1 MSQSINSLVDARLR
15 SAWTHDWALPAAAID
30 ELLNVATV
38 RTYAPGTSILPQG
51 SSRSTVFFLLRGEV
65 SVSVYLPDGRR
76 VLCALYQP
84 GTIFGFPLVERERP
98 RWSSADAFTASTLAL
113 VPRADFERVIHNLSA
128 PAVAAFFNRLL
139 MRQARFAMRL
149 LHCIV
154 LDLPGRLA
162 LALMEL
168 ADVFGQSTTEGIQI
182 ALPLT
187 HEHLAEMVGASRERV
202 SKAMAELAHGGALT
216 YSRRSITLRNVEAL
230 KRLATAHWSPLT

>member
-1 MSQSINSLVDARLR
+1 MSHSWNSVVDAHLR
-15 SAWTHDWALPAAAID
+15 AVWTHDWALPSHAIDQLLAAAT
-30 ELLNVATV
+30 L
-38 RTYAPGTSILPQG
+38 RTYAPHSSILPQG
-51 SSRSTVFFLLRGEV
+51 SARSTVFFLLRGEV

-84 GTIFGFPLVERERP
+84 GTIFGFPFVEKERP
-98 RWSSADAFTASTLAL
+98 RWSSADAFTAATLAL
-113 VPRADFERVIHNLSA
+113 VSRAEFERVIHQL
-128 PAVAAFFNRLL
+128 PASTVAAFFNRLL

-149 LHCIV
+149 LHCMV

-168 ADVFGQSTTEGIQI
+168 SEAFGQVTSEGIRI

-202 SKAMAELAHGGALT
+202 SKVMAEFAHRGALAYT
-216 YSRRSITLRNVEAL
+216 RRCITLCDTEAL
-230 KRLATAHWSPLT
+230 KRIATPRVNPLA